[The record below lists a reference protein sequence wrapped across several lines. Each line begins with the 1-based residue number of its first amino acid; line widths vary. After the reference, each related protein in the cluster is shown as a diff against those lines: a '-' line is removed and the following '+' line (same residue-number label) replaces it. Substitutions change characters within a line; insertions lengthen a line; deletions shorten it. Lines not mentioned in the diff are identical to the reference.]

1 MARLHTRVHAGVAY
15 RPRRAGQL
23 IAEALVAEGVD
34 LVFGIPGSHILD
46 IYDGL
51 ADFRDRVRHV
61 TCKHENNAAWM
72 AEMYGRLT
80 GRPGVYLATAGPGA
94 INSMS
99 AVAQAYTT
107 ATPLVSIT
115 GSPLTNDYKESLHA
129 VDDPDFT
136 AKMFRPITKWSYRV
150 KRLRELPEALR
161 RAFAVA
167 RSGRTGPTHI
177 EIPWDIL
184 QGEAA
189 EFPEYRPAVVR
200 RRRPDP
206 QVVRTA
212 AEILRRAR
220 RPVICCGVGVVR
232 SRAQAEV
239 GELAGRVGAPVVVT
253 ADGYGALTEDH
264 PLYVGVLVLGAF
276 GRDPFPAAVFRQ
288 ADAVVAVGLR
298 VGTQQAEVIAEAAPN
313 DYVFVGFD
321 DGPFLPKRATAAQ
334 VCDNRLFLQALLKE
348 LADFK
353 RDPDPELAGLI
364 GRYRQALR
372 AGLVAELEN
381 YRQARPIHF
390 GLAVKELFD
399 RLDEDALVV
408 TDVGVHSVWGNQ
420 LARIRRPDSLQTVGR
435 WAEMGFALPGA
446 IAAKL
451 VYPNRQVVGI
461 TGDGCFLM
469 SDNDFATALQERAN
483 ILLLIM
489 NDSQYG
495 MIYKMQV
502 DRFERAY
509 ASELYTPN
517 FARYAEAF
525 GAAGFRVEDPADL
538 PTVIE
543 KALKASREVPT
554 VVDVVSGYTYPY
566 PPVDRVVAELAN
578 SLVRI

>member
-1 MARLHTRVHAGVAY
+1 MARIQPQVHKGVAY

-23 IAEALVAEGVD
+23 VAEALVAEGVD

-51 ADFRDRVRHV
+51 ADFRDRIRHV

-115 GSPLTNDYKESLHA
+115 GSPLTDDYKEALHA

-150 KRLRELPEALR
+150 RRLGELPEALR
-161 RAFAVA
+161 RAFAIA
-167 RSGRTGPTHI
+167 RSGRTGPTHV

-184 QGEAA
+184 QSEPA
-189 EFPEYRPAVVR
+189 EFPEYRPAPVR

-220 RPVICCGVGVVR
+220 CPVICCGVGVVR

-239 GELAGRVGAPVVVT
+239 GELATRVGAPVVVT
-253 ADGYGALTEDH
+253 GDGYGALTDDH

-276 GRDPFPAAVFRQ
+276 GRDPFPAAVFRK
-288 ADAVVAVGLR
+288 ADAVLAVGLR
-298 VGTQQAEVIAEAAPN
+298 TGTQQAEAIAEAAPN
-313 DYVFVGFD
+313 DYVFIGFD
-321 DGPFLPKRATAAQ
+321 DGLNLPRRAAAAQ
-334 VCDNRLFLQALLKE
+334 VCDIGLFLRALLRE

-353 RDPDPELAGLI
+353 RDPDPGLVGLI

-372 AGLVAELEN
+372 AGLAADLEN

-451 VYPNRQVVGI
+451 VFPSRTVVGI

-469 SDNDFATALQERAN
+469 SDNDFATALQEGAN
-483 ILLLIM
+483 ILMLIM

-495 MIYKMQV
+495 MIYKMQR

-538 PTVIE
+538 PAVIE
-543 KALKASREVPT
+543 KALRASRDVPT

-566 PPVDRVVAELAN
+566 PPVDRIVADLA
-578 SLVRI
+578 SAL